1 VIIQTADMADMLFA
15 ARDLLKDS
23 QGIQDIG
30 AKVEVGA
37 PVNVD
42 PGRCPLIQ
50 LFPLRISFPQRAL
63 GMGAGFR
70 GQENGFVVQFQQTHP
85 NDPEACLALLGVLV
99 QAGTSALLSDPSL
112 KGTVQ
117 VLGDFEVDY
126 LGIIQGENDAI
137 MQTATLRAV
146 GLTTVSGG

>member
-1 VIIQTADMADMLFA
+1 MIIQTADMAEMLRA
-15 ARDLLKDS
+15 VRDLLKDW
-23 QGIQDIG
+23 QGVQDIG
-30 AKVEVGA
+30 ATVDLAE
-37 PVNVD
+37 PVNED

-50 LFPLRISFPQRAL
+50 IFPTRTPFPSRTL
-63 GMGAGFR
+63 GMSGGYRA
-70 GQENGFVVQFQQTHP
+70 QNNEFVILFQQTHA
-85 NDPEACLALLGVLV
+85 NDGEACLNALGLLV

-117 VLGDFEVDY
+117 MLGDFEVDY
-126 LGIIQGENDAI
+126 LGVLPVNDAI